1 MSLFITNTTKNYN
14 KPTHQQC
21 VWRSKET
28 EETKNKKQSEVN
40 LIKAIKDIII
50 WDFKDLFEKEED
62 CYKPFKVIFITITL
76 NMKARVV
83 EIKPYQWKNTL
94 MKLNQ
99 HERHNK

>member
-62 CYKPFKVIFITITL
+62 CYKPFKVSNFYNNYIEYESKGGRNKTL
-76 NMKARVV
+76 SMKEYLD
-83 EIKPYQWKNTL
+83 EIKPAWKT
-94 MKLNQ
+94 
-99 HERHNK
+99 